1 MLITI
6 LTDGIQAYFTDTSM
20 QPENCPPTFHKLIKD
35 QTAIGGRQLFHGGF
49 ATEWQRLQNQ
59 HLRRNGIQSAIKAS
73 LQSAQ
78 ALAVDTAWV
87 AWAIIL
93 NISLRRQNVRP
104 DHEYLHDSIPG
115 TTATEAADDDYGRH
129 PPLCAQSL
137 STLYKLSTRATAIAP
152 IISHHP

>member
-59 HLRRNGIQSAIKAS
+59 HLRQNGIQSAIKAS

-78 ALAVDTAWV
+78 ALAVDTMGCMGNHFEHLTPTAK
-87 AWAIIL
+87 
-93 NISLRRQNVRP
+93 RP
-104 DHEYLHDSIPG
+104 PRS
-115 TTATEAADDDYGRH
+115 
-129 PPLCAQSL
+129 
-137 STLYKLSTRATAIAP
+137 
-152 IISHHP
+152 